1 MSIKACCF
9 SFKLI
14 DYLQYLPSIGY
25 FCMII
30 ELLNKTMKSKIVIC
44 SVLLFSAF
52 SVSAQ
57 TDEYSEVDGYGVS
70 EKLNSYKKVR
80 LTTDLSHLN
89 QSEKDA
95 LYFMIEA
102 AKAVNPIFWKQT
114 FGDDYQKLLDGSSG
128 DLKSFI
134 ELNYGPWD
142 RLNNDAPF
150 VKGFGPKPLGANYYA
165 PNLDPEKL
173 KEFPEEELN
182 NQYSVV
188 MANEWGDIQAERY
201 SIIYFD
207 QIGVIIDNLA
217 KASERLRESD
227 KSYAQ
232 YLMQRL
238 NSLSQDDYM
247 PSDVE
252 WLRQKTNKLDIII
265 GPIESYDDKLHGIR
279 TSFESYVMVRDPKW
293 SKKLA
298 KYLKELPDLQKDL
311 PVDSAYKTETPGGSG
326 DQLAVFDAVYYAGDC
341 NSGSKTI
348 AVNLPNDEEIQKNEG
363 TRRSQI
369 RNVMKAKFDEIVVPI
384 SEKMIVQDQQ
394 KHVNFNS
401 FFNNVMFHEVA
412 HGLGIKNL
420 VGSEGTV
427 KSALGTLHNTI
438 EECKADVLGLWM
450 VTQLVDKKELDGVL
464 DDYYVTFVSSIF
476 RSVRFGAGS
485 AHGKANMIVYNT
497 LVNEGAIKRTENG
510 LYEVNVNKMRKSIE
524 DLAGRLLKH
533 QGDGNAISVGEYVA
547 EYAAVSSVLKTDI
560 SEINKQNIPVD
571 IRFEQGQE
579 VLGLSVPKPM
589 K

>member
-1 MSIKACCF
+1 
-9 SFKLI
+9 
-14 DYLQYLPSIGY
+14 
-25 FCMII
+25 
-30 ELLNKTMKSKIVIC
+30 MKSKIVIC
-44 SVLLFSAF
+44 SLLLFSAF
-52 SVSAQ
+52 SISAQ
-57 TDEYSEVDGYGVS
+57 TDIYSEVEGYGVS

-80 LTTDLSHLN
+80 LTADLSHLN
-89 QSEKDA
+89 QAEKDA

-114 FGDDYQKLLDGSSG
+114 YGDDYQKLLDGSSG

-142 RLNNDAPF
+142 RLNDDAPF

-173 KEFPEEELN
+173 KELPEEELN
-182 NQYSVV
+182 NQYSVLKT
-188 MANEWGDIQAERY
+188 NEMGDLEAVGY
-201 SIIYFD
+201 SREYRENME
-207 QIGVIIDNLA
+207 GIIDNLF
-217 KASERLRESD
+217 KAHERLIDSD
-227 KSYAQ
+227 MNYARF
-232 YLMQRL
+232 LMERMNCL
-238 NSLSQDDYM
+238 GQDNYI
-247 PSDVE
+247 PSDIE
-252 WLRQKTNKLDIII
+252 WLKQTSNKLDIII

-279 TSFESYVMVRDPKW
+279 TSFEAYVMVRDPKW

-298 KYLKELPDLQKDL
+298 KYLKELPNLQKNL

-348 AVNLPNDEEIQKNEG
+348 AVNLPNDEQIQKEEG

-384 SEKMIVQDQQ
+384 SKKMIVQDQQ
-394 KHVNFNS
+394 KYVNFNS

-450 VTQLVDKKELDGVL
+450 VTQLVDKKELEGVL

-497 LVNEGAIKRTENG
+497 LVDQGAIKRTKNG
-510 LYEVNVNKMRKSIE
+510 LYAVDVNKMRKSIE

-533 QGDGNAISVGEYVA
+533 QGDGNAISVGKYVA
-547 EYAAVSSVLKTDI
+547 QYAAVSSILKTDI

-579 VLGLSVPKPM
+579 VLGLSVPKPVEH
-589 K
+589 KPRTPENK

>member
-1 MSIKACCF
+1 
-9 SFKLI
+9 
-14 DYLQYLPSIGY
+14 
-25 FCMII
+25 
-30 ELLNKTMKSKIVIC
+30 MKNKIVIC
-44 SVLLFSAF
+44 SLLLFSAF
-52 SVSAQ
+52 SISAQ
-57 TDEYSEVDGYGVS
+57 TTKYTEVEGYGVS
-70 EKLNSYKKVR
+70 EKLRSYKKVK
-80 LTTDLSHLN
+80 LTADLSHLSQN
-89 QSEKDA
+89 EKDA

-114 FGDDYQKLLDGSSG
+114 YGDEYQKLLESSSG
-128 DLKSFI
+128 DLRSFI

-150 VKGFGPKPLGANYYA
+150 VKGFGPKPLGANYYS

-173 KEFPEEELN
+173 KEFPKEELN
-182 NQYSVV
+182 NQYSVLR
-188 MANEWGDIQAERY
+188 ANEMGDIETVGY
-201 SIIYFD
+201 SREYTEG
-207 QIGVIIDNLA
+207 IGTIADNLF
-217 KASERLRESD
+217 KAQDRLMDSD
-227 KSYAQ
+227 ESYARF
-232 YLMQRL
+232 LMERVNCL
-238 NSLSQDDYM
+238 GQDDYI
-247 PSDVE
+247 PSDIE
-252 WLRQKTNKLDIII
+252 WLKQTSNKLDIII
-265 GPIESYDDKLHGIR
+265 GPIESYDDKLLGIR

-298 KYLKELPDLQKDL
+298 KYLKELPELQKNL

-348 AVNLPNDEEIQKNEG
+348 AVNLPNDENIQKEEG

-384 SEKMIVQDQQ
+384 SKNMIAENQQ

-427 KSALGTLHNTI
+427 KSALGALHNTI

-497 LVNEGAIKRTENG
+497 LVKDRAIKRTENG
-510 LYEVNVNKMRKSIE
+510 LYAVDVNKMRKSIE
-524 DLAGRLLKH
+524 ELAGRLLKH
-533 QGDGNAISVGEYVA
+533 QGDGNAIAVGEYVA
-547 EYAAVSSVLKTDI
+547 KYAAVSSVLKADI

-579 VLGLSVPKPM
+579 VLGLTLPKPEP
-589 K
+589 KRK